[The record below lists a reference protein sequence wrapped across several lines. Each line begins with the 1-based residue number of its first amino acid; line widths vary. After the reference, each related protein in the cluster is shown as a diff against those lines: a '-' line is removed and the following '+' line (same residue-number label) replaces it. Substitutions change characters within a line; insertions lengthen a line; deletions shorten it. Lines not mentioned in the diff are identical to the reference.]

1 MRSPILSKKGITP
14 EMQFSCLDCNE
25 QFSGQDILD
34 GTEVHLVFKDT
45 QNPLKSL
52 LRCELCQEEL
62 EDREAY

>member
-1 MRSPILSKKGITP
+1 
-14 EMQFSCLDCNE
+14 MQFSCLDCNE

-62 EDREAY
+62 EDQAAY